1 MNNIDYEE
9 FSENKLK
16 EIDDM
21 QKKLMIGLCI
31 GTSVVLIG
39 TAISSL
45 SKNKVTDAHEY
56 GNRPQVAYNIEDMR
70 TR

>member
-9 FSENKLK
+9 FYENKLK

-56 GNRPQVAYNIEDMR
+56 GNRPQAEYTTEDMR

>member
-56 GNRPQVAYNIEDMR
+56 GKRHQVAYSIEDTR